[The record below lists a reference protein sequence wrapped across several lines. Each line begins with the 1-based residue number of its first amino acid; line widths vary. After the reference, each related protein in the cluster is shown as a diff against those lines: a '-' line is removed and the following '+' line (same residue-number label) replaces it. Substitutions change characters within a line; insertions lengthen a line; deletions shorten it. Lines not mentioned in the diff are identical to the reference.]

1 MKQQE
6 QKDQEFDFI
15 KEKIKEKPINKRRLF
30 FQMGFNLFCAVIFGV
45 VACLVFV
52 LLRPYMEAWIN
63 PKEESAISIPRD
75 DLESEGEKQEGENPQ
90 GQRLT
95 RSQRRGR
102 RRKIR
107 QREASQKTQRI
118 RRAAQRGAI
127 WQGNPRSWK
136 TTLGERR
143 RGSKIRIQF
152 FRQKRQKWY
161 RKSWA

>member
-75 DLESEGEKQEGENPQ
+75 DLESEGEGGEET
-90 GQRLT
+90 G
-95 RSQRRGR
+95 G
-102 RRKIR
+102 
-107 QREASQKTQRI
+107 
-118 RRAAQRGAI
+118 
-127 WQGNPRSWK
+127 
-136 TTLGERR
+136 GET
-143 RGSKIRIQF
+143 SH
-152 FRQKRQKWY
+152 
-161 RKSWA
+161 

>member
-63 PKEESAISIPRD
+63 PKSESASCIPWYAV
-75 DLESEGEKQEGENPQ
+75 ESAGVG
-90 GQRLT
+90 G
-95 RSQRRGR
+95 
-102 RRKIR
+102 
-107 QREASQKTQRI
+107 
-118 RRAAQRGAI
+118 
-127 WQGNPRSWK
+127 
-136 TTLGERR
+136 
-143 RGSKIRIQF
+143 
-152 FRQKRQKWY
+152 
-161 RKSWA
+161 